1 MNKICITEFSPTSG
15 DWTAAIQG
23 AIDKMFKLGGGEVTV
38 PAGDY
43 EIGTI
48 RLRSGVTL
56 HLLEDAHLIASRD
69 PEVYAYVAQT
79 DIEPVAAEDCT
90 DAIWEPV
97 HIRKNFDFMSK
108 PMSRWNR
115 GVIKAVDAV
124 NIAIIGEPGS
134 WIDGRDCYDEK
145 GEERYRGPHAVN
157 MHRCENILLKGYQIR
172 NSANWAHALFDCKN
186 IRAESVT
193 VLAGHDG
200 IHITSCTNVVI
211 QNCDFQTG
219 DDCVAGID
227 NLNVEVSGC
236 KMNTACSGMRFGGT
250 NVVAHDCLFYGP
262 SNYRFRGSLTLE
274 QKRDGASCTNASG
287 QGGPM
292 LSAYTY
298 YADFS
303 RQIRGV
309 PGNIVIYDCEFRR
322 TDRFLHYNFSGNE
335 PWQRNKPLDNVVF
348 RNIKAD
354 AIRLPLT
361 FWGDE
366 SQKGSLKLENIQVR
380 FADGADR
387 AFLHLG
393 NYDKVVLRDVT
404 VENLHGTC
412 LIRKWT
418 EDGTVQM
425 ENCTCPGFNGV
436 MEELSDTPFVCQSF

>member
-1 MNKICITEFSPTSG
+1 MNKICITECITSGG

-23 AIDKMFKLGGGEVTV
+23 AIDRMFEIGGGEVLI

-43 EIGTI
+43 DVGTI

-56 HLLEDAHLIASRD
+56 HLLENAHLIASRD
-69 PEVYAYVAQT
+69 PEVYAYVAET

-90 DAIWEPV
+90 DAIWEPM
-97 HIRKNFDFMSK
+97 HIRKNYDFMMK

-115 GVIKAVDAV
+115 GVIKAVDAK
-124 NIAIIGEPGS
+124 NIAIIGEAGS
-134 WIDGRDCYDEK
+134 WIDGSDCYDEM

-157 MHRCENILLKGYQIR
+157 MHRCENVLLKGYQIR
-172 NSANWAHALFDCKN
+172 NSANWAHALFCCNN
-186 IRAESVT
+186 IRAEGVT

-227 NLNVEVSGC
+227 NLNVEVSNC
-236 KMNTACSGMRFGGT
+236 KINTACSGMRFGGT

-262 SNYRFRGSLTLE
+262 PNYRFRGALSLEDKKNCVPSVFGVT
-274 QKRDGASCTNASG
+274 
-287 QGGPM
+287 GGTM

-303 RQIRGV
+303 REIRGV

-354 AIRLPLT
+354 SIRLPLT
-361 FWGDE
+361 FWGDA
-366 SQKGSLKLENIQVR
+366 SQKGTLKLENIQVR
-380 FADGADR
+380 FADGAER

-393 NYDKVVLRDVT
+393 NYDKVTLKNVT
-404 VENLHGTC
+404 VENLHGSC

-418 EDGTVQM
+418 DDGMINM
-425 ENCTCPGFNGV
+425 ENCTCPGFDGV
-436 MEELSDTPFVCQSF
+436 MEELTEDPFVCQAF